1 MSLIKCPEC
10 GKEIS
15 SRALKCP
22 GCGLGKEEIAEIVTE
37 QKRKE
42 IYNYPTISFIWREDK
57 KKTINDN
64 AKQIVVNKTTCPTCG
79 MGYDKKISL
88 TCPLCELRNKNLQLE
103 EKINNLLVKYTQY
116 LNTNNIVENNNNNIG
131 VGSTI
136 EFGTCAGVSID
147 WIVLAKE
154 NDRTLLLS
162 KSVLDIMPYNSDRIS
177 MTWETCEL
185 RKYLNGEFYKNCFS
199 DVEKGRVQ
207 SSIVKNN
214 NNKLYSTS
222 GGNETNDKVFCLS
235 IEEVDT
241 YLKDND
247 YIKAAV
253 TRRVDE
259 KLGRL
264 RIKCLGWWLRS
275 PGCDNTFAALVT
287 NDGSKSGAGI
297 RLDSDQIGV
306 RPALWIKS

>member
-1 MSLIKCPEC
+1 MSLLKCPEC

-64 AKQIVVNKTTCPTCG
+64 AKQIVGNKTTCSTRG
-79 MGYDKKISL
+79 MSYDKNISL
-88 TCPLCELRNKNLQLE
+88 SCPLCELRNKNLQLE
-103 EKINNLLVKYTQY
+103 GKINKLLIKYTQY
-116 LNTNNIVENNNNNIG
+116 FETNNIAENTRIG

-136 EFGTCAGVSID
+136 EFGSCASVSID
-147 WIVLAKE
+147 WVVLAKE
-154 NDRTLLLS
+154 NNRMLLLS
-162 KSVLDIMPYNSDRIS
+162 KRVLDIMPYNSDRTS

-185 RKYLNGEFYKNCFS
+185 RKYLNEEFYKNCFS
-199 DVEKGRVQ
+199 DEEKRRIQ
-207 SSIVKNN
+207 SSIVENN
-214 NNKLYSTS
+214 DNMSYRTS

-241 YLKDND
+241 YLKDNA
-247 YIKAAV
+247 YTKATV
-253 TRRVDE
+253 TRRVDA
-259 KLGRL
+259 KLDRL

-275 PGCDNTFAALVT
+275 PGCDNTFAALFT
-287 NDGSKSGAGI
+287 NDGSKSGSGI

>member
-10 GKEIS
+10 GREIS
-15 SRALKCP
+15 SRVSKCP
-22 GCGLGKEEIAEIVTE
+22 GCGLSKEEIEDTVTE
-37 QKRKE
+37 QKRIE
-42 IYNYPTISFIWREDK
+42 ISSYPTISFICTEDK
-57 KKTINDN
+57 KKTINGN
-64 AKQIVVNKTTCPTCG
+64 VKQSVGNKTTCPTCG

-116 LNTNNIVENNNNNIG
+116 LNTNNIVENNNIG

-136 EFGTCAGVSID
+136 EFGTFAGVSID

-162 KSVLDIMPYNSDRIS
+162 KNVLDIMPYNSDRIS

-247 YIKAAV
+247 YIKAVV

-287 NDGSKSGAGI
+287 EDGSKSTAGI

-306 RPALWIKS
+306 RPALWLRTS

>member
-1 MSLIKCPEC
+1 MSLLKCPEC

-22 GCGLGKEEIAEIVTE
+22 GCGLGKEEIAKIVTE
-37 QKRKE
+37 QKGKE

-64 AKQIVVNKTTCPTCG
+64 AKQIVGNKTTCSTCG
-79 MGYDKKISL
+79 MSYDKNISL
-88 TCPLCELRNKNLQLE
+88 SCPLCELRNKNLQLE
-103 EKINNLLVKYTQY
+103 DKINKLLIKYTQY
-116 LNTNNIVENNNNNIG
+116 FETNNIAENTRIG

-136 EFGTCAGVSID
+136 EFGSCADVSID
-147 WIVLAKE
+147 WVVLAKE
-154 NDRTLLLS
+154 NNRMLLLS
-162 KSVLDIMPYNSDRIS
+162 KRVLDIMPYNSDRTS

-185 RKYLNGEFYKNCFS
+185 RKYLNEEFYKNCFS
-199 DVEKGRVQ
+199 DEEKRRIQ
-207 SSIVKNN
+207 SSIVENN
-214 NNKLYSTS
+214 DNMSYRTS

-241 YLKDND
+241 YLKDNA
-247 YIKAAV
+247 YIKATV
-253 TRRVDE
+253 TRRVDA
-259 KLGRL
+259 KLDRL

-306 RPALWIKS
+306 RPALWLRIS